1 MIRKPAMKTN
11 FIRKATS
18 TELIPQDEFVIEK
31 EVVIDKDLFEC
42 FIKDPLNDYDFIKE
56 NLEHM
61 FCDNLSVFH
70 CIFVTSDSHDFGIL
84 VESEGYHYAR
94 YIAYLPKAFI
104 TNRLTYD

>member
-1 MIRKPAMKTN
+1 MKTN

-18 TELIPQDEFVIEK
+18 NELIPQDEFVIEK

-84 VESEGYHYAR
+84 VESEGYTYGR
-94 YIAYLPKAFI
+94 YTAYLPKIF
-104 TNRLTYD
+104 LKKE